1 MANLINAKTSGAG
14 GLETTADNTGNI
26 NIQSGGSTVME
37 VTSAGVAVT
46 GSLTQNGGAYSTQPT
61 FRNRII
67 NGNMAINQRG
77 SASYDITGAVYTL
90 DRYRGSA
97 SISSKFSIAPGTTTP
112 PAGFTNYLQV
122 TSSAATTP
130 GSTDNYSF
138 FQRVEGYNVADLN
151 WGTSD
156 AQTVTMSFWVR
167 STLTGTFGGKLQNSA
182 QNRIYIFSYTISSA
196 NTWEKKTITVTGDTT
211 GTWLTTTGVGLAINF
226 SVGAGSGAEA
236 TAGSWGTDNVPY
248 QPTGSTN
255 VVATSGATWQITGLQ
270 LEAGTTATDFENL
283 QYGQQMQLCQRYF
296 YSLGGTVSYEFMT
309 HGMYVGTTTPLLR
322 AELPVKMRA
331 APTLGSTGTFLAK
344 SGNSNLACASF
355 SVDQAATQTFSFSAT
370 ISGGSSTAGYATLM
384 FANASTATRLTFS
397 AEL

>member
-1 MANLINAKTSGAG
+1 MSVAINGTN
-14 GLETTADNTGNI
+14 GLTFND
-26 NIQSGGSTVME
+26 
-37 VTSAGVAVT
+37 
-46 GSLTQNGGAYSTQPT
+46 GSLQPSAASGK
-61 FRNRII
+61 NRII
-67 NGNMAINQRG
+67 NGNMTINQRG

-97 SISSKFSIAPGTTTP
+97 SIASKFSIAPGTTTP
-112 PAGFTNYLQV
+112 PTGFTNYLQV

-130 GSTDNYSF
+130 GSTDSYSF

-236 TAGSWGTDNVPY
+236 TAGSWGTDNTPM

-270 LEAGTTATDFENL
+270 LEANTTATPFEHL
-283 QYGQQMQLCQRYF
+283 QYGQQLALCQRYLPAF
-296 YSLGGTVSYEFMT
+296 SGSNNWFGYGIILNSSVLYSTVTYKVPTRVAPTGLVISSASHFRCGDFIATNNAASAISISSGGTDAA
-309 HGMYVGTTTPLLR
+309 LLGVTSSV
-322 AELPVKMRA
+322 ANLTA
-331 APTLGSTGTFLAK
+331 ARPGTFYP
-344 SGNSNLACASF
+344 SSAS
-355 SVDQAATQTFSFSAT
+355 ALL
-370 ISGGSSTAGYATLM
+370 Y
-384 FANASTATRLTFS
+384 LTGC
-397 AEL
+397 EL

>member
-1 MANLINAKTSGAG
+1 MAVAINGTNGVTYNDG
-14 GLETTADNTGNI
+14 
-26 NIQSGGSTVME
+26 TVQA
-37 VTSAGVAVT
+37 SAPVG
-46 GSLTQNGGAYSTQPT
+46 
-61 FRNRII
+61 RNRII
-67 NGNMAINQRG
+67 NGDMRINQRG

-90 DRYRGSA
+90 DRYRGGA
-97 SISSKFSIAPGTTTP
+97 SIASKFSIAPGTTTP

-130 GSTDNYSF
+130 GSTDSYSF

-196 NTWEKKTITVTGDTT
+196 NTWEKKTITITGDTT

-226 SVGAGSGAEA
+226 SVGAGTGAEA
-236 TAGSWGTDNVPY
+236 TAGSWGTDNVPM

-283 QYGQQMQLCQRYF
+283 QYGQQLTLCQRY
-296 YSLGGTVSYEFMT
+296 YQLVTSLFGGGNSATVAAIQATFQ
-309 HGMYVGTTTPLLR
+309 VP
-322 AELPVKMRA
+322 MRA
-331 APTLGSTGTFLAK
+331 VPTLGTQGVIQLSNSTADFLQSSA
-344 SGNSNLACASF
+344 SISNLGSTNNSAIFFLSNF
-355 SVDQAATQTFSFSAT
+355 SGLTVNRQLFGPRNAVNTNTV
-370 ISGGSSTAGYATLM
+370 TL
-384 FANASTATRLTFS
+384 S

>member
-1 MANLINAKTSGAG
+1 MATIINADTSNGLKLTSDTSGEIE
-14 GLETTADNTGNI
+14 L
-26 NIQSGGSTVME
+26 Q
-37 VTSAGVAVT
+37 SAGVTKAKIT
-46 GSLTQNGGAYSTQPT
+46 SSGLQNASGNPITSQAGK
-61 FRNRII
+61 NRII

-90 DRYRGSA
+90 DRYRGGA
-97 SISSKFSIAPGTTTP
+97 SIASKFSIAPGTTTP

-130 GSTDNYSF
+130 GSTDTYSF

-182 QNRIYIFSYTISSA
+182 QDRIYIFSYTISSA
-196 NTWEKKTITVTGDTT
+196 NTWEKKSITITGDTT
-211 GTWLTTTGVGLAINF
+211 GTWLTTNGVGLSINF

-236 TAGSWGTDNVPY
+236 TAGSWGTDNVPM

-270 LEAGTTATDFENL
+270 LETGTTATDFEHL
-283 QYGQQMQLCQRYF
+283 QYGQQLALCQRYF
-296 YSLGGTVSYEFMT
+296 QSSWSQGSAVGSAVSITTNSVQQSWGSLNAGIAGQAFLLPVTMRTLPTLVVYDMALTTGKVTTLGNGAAQTNNVSANNSA
-309 HGMYVGTTTPLLR
+309 TTTNMFYVRLYANSVAGLAFAYTLT
-322 AELPVKMRA
+322 AEL
-331 APTLGSTGTFLAK
+331 
-344 SGNSNLACASF
+344 
-355 SVDQAATQTFSFSAT
+355 
-370 ISGGSSTAGYATLM
+370 
-384 FANASTATRLTFS
+384 
-397 AEL
+397 

>member
-1 MANLINAKTSGAG
+1 MASIKLKGDTSGELTIQAPSVAG
-14 GLETTADNTGNI
+14 TNTLNLPASSGTLATTAQASIG
-26 NIQSGGSTVME
+26 MK
-37 VTSAGVAVT
+37 
-46 GSLTQNGGAYSTQPT
+46 
-61 FRNRII
+61 NRII

-270 LEAGTTATDFENL
+270 LEAGTTATDFEHL
-283 QYGQQMQLCQRYF
+283 QYGQQLALCQRY
-296 YSLGGTVSYEFMT
+296 YEKSYNYATALGTATLSNAIQTGGTRGGDTTLHIVDHVTYLVQKRAGATVSLWDPSGNAGKVTRDRYGEASFPN
-309 HGMYVGTTTPLLR
+309 TTPYIQGAGENR
-322 AELPVKMRA
+322 FIVYSTGDSAQSMSFHYQAVAEL
-331 APTLGSTGTFLAK
+331 
-344 SGNSNLACASF
+344 
-355 SVDQAATQTFSFSAT
+355 
-370 ISGGSSTAGYATLM
+370 
-384 FANASTATRLTFS
+384 
-397 AEL
+397 

>member
-1 MANLINAKTSGAG
+1 MANLINAKTSGVG

-46 GSLTQNGGAYSTQPT
+46 GSLTQNGEAYSTQPT

-67 NGNMAINQRG
+67 NGNMTIDQRNAG
-77 SASYDITGAVYTL
+77 ASVTNVSANSYTT
-90 DRYRGSA
+90 DRFYNFGHA
-97 SISSKFSIAPGTTTP
+97 NSKFTSQ
-112 PAGFTNYLQV
+112 QV
-122 TSSAATTP
+122 TDAPESF
-130 GSTDNYSF
+130 NYSLKNTSLSAYSVGASEAF
-138 FQRVEGYNVADLN
+138 LIAQIIEGFNAADLA
-151 WGTSD
+151 WGT
-156 AQTVTMSFWVR
+156 AYAKTVTLSFWVR
-167 STLTGTFGGKLQNSA
+167 SSLTGTFGGSLRNSA
-182 QNRIYIFSYTISSA
+182 GNRSYPYSYTISSA
-196 NTWEKKTITVTGDTT
+196 DTWEKKSITVPGETT
-211 GTWLTTTGVGLAINF
+211 GTWLTTN
-226 SVGAGSGAEA
+226 GSGIRLTFSLGTGSTYSG
-236 TAGSWGTDNVPY
+236 TAGSWAATNYLSV
-248 QPTGSTN
+248 TGATS
-255 VVATSGATWQITGLQ
+255 VVGTSGATLYITGVQ

-296 YSLGGTVSYEFMT
+296 YSLGGTASYEFMT

-370 ISGGSSTAGYATLM
+370 ISGGSSTVGYATLM

>member
-1 MANLINAKTSGAG
+1 MATIINADTSNGLKLTSDTSGEIE
-14 GLETTADNTGNI
+14 L
-26 NIQSGGSTVME
+26 Q
-37 VTSAGVAVT
+37 SAGVTKAKVT
-46 GSLTQNGGAYSTQPT
+46 SSGLQNASGNPITSQAGK
-61 FRNRII
+61 NRII

-90 DRYRGSA
+90 DRYRGGA
-97 SISSKFSIAPGTTTP
+97 SIASKFSIAPGTTTP

-130 GSTDNYSF
+130 GSTDTYSF

-196 NTWEKKTITVTGDTT
+196 NTWEKKTITIPGDTT

-226 SVGAGSGAEA
+226 SVGAGTGAEA
-236 TAGSWGTDNVPY
+236 TAGSWGTDNVPM

-270 LEAGTTATDFENL
+270 LEAGTTATPFEHL
-283 QYGQQMQLCQRYF
+283 QYGQQLALCQRYF
-296 YSLGGTVSYEFMT
+296 EVVDTGSVNAAFGTPATVSGKVGYISYTYNTSKRANPTVVLASGGTLS
-309 HGMYVGTTTPLLR
+309 
-322 AELPVKMRA
+322 
-331 APTLGSTGTFLAK
+331 TL
-344 SGNSNLACASF
+344 
-355 SVDQAATQTFSFSAT
+355 Q
-370 ISGGSSTAGYATLM
+370 TAGLNVASAYATLNVYPR
-384 FANASTATRLTFS
+384 FNAGSTFS
-397 AEL
+397 SEL

>member
-1 MANLINAKTSGAG
+1 MSVAINGTNGVTYNDG
-14 GLETTADNTGNI
+14 TL
-26 NIQSGGSTVME
+26 QS
-37 VTSAGVAVT
+37 SAPVG
-46 GSLTQNGGAYSTQPT
+46 
-61 FRNRII
+61 RNRII
-67 NGNMAINQRG
+67 NGDMRINQRG

-90 DRYRGSA
+90 DRYRGGA
-97 SISSKFSIAPGTTTP
+97 SIASKFSIAPGTTTP

-130 GSTDNYSF
+130 GSTDSYSF

-196 NTWEKKTITVTGDTT
+196 NTWEKKTITITGDTT

-226 SVGAGSGAEA
+226 SVGAGTGAEA
-236 TAGSWGTDNVPY
+236 TAGSWGTDNVPM

-270 LEAGTTATDFENL
+270 LEAGTTATPFENL
-283 QYGQQMQLCQRYF
+283 QYGTQLLLCQRYYETGSKNF
-296 YSLGGTVSYEFMT
+296 Y
-309 HGMYVGTTTPLLR
+309 
-322 AELPVKMRA
+322 
-331 APTLGSTGTFLAK
+331 GSTDSAGNIVSEETYKVVKRATPTMVYGTWSWAR
-344 SGNSNLACASF
+344 SG
-355 SVDQAATQTFSFSAT
+355 T
-370 ISGGSSTAGYATLM
+370 GGSAAFTNYQTNANKWSGYIGTGLGYAT
-384 FANASTATRLTFS
+384 ANSGGAWTASS
-397 AEL
+397 EL

>member
-1 MANLINAKTSGAG
+1 MATIINADTSDGLKLTSDTSG
-14 GLETTADNTGNI
+14 EI
-26 NIQSGGSTVME
+26 QFQSGGTTKMTVG
-37 VTSAGVAVT
+37 SSGVT
-46 GSLTQNGGAYSTQPT
+46 GIPT
-61 FRNRII
+61 YAGMKNRII

-90 DRYRGSA
+90 DRYRGGA
-97 SISSKFSIAPGTTTP
+97 SIASKFSIAPGTTTP

-130 GSTDNYSF
+130 GSTDSYSF

-211 GTWLTTTGVGLAINF
+211 GTWLTTNGVGLSINF
-226 SVGAGSGAEA
+226 SVGAGSGKEA
-236 TAGSWGTDNVPY
+236 TAGSWGTDNVPM

-270 LEAGTTATDFENL
+270 LEAGTSATDFENL
-283 QYGQQMQLCQRYF
+283 QYGQQLAMCQRY
-296 YSLGGTVSYEFMT
+296 YEKSYNQSTVPATGEIAGAASSISSSTAPTQGNGVTFKVT
-309 HGMYVGTTTPLLR
+309 
-322 AELPVKMRA
+322 KRA
-331 APTLGSTGTFLAK
+331 APTMAIYNGVTGAVGY
-344 SGNSNLACASF
+344 SYRVSDAS
-355 SVDQAATQTFSFSAT
+355 SVATTFSHIGEHGAAYINIPSSAN
-370 ISGGSSTAGYATLM
+370 GYYYHFTA
-384 FANASTATRLTFS
+384 AS
-397 AEL
+397 EL